1 MLIRLVA
8 AAKIAMD
15 GATLPGCA
23 HRLPHSEE
31 VFENNSEDVRPR
43 ALRQAHFARVRR
55 QHLHACD
62 LDPTEASSSGAQE
75 SSKDETSSRRAVALW
90 PVMRPAAVPGLISGS
105 YFLDFES
112 PAGFGAT
119 CTL

>member
-1 MLIRLVA
+1 MLIRFVA

-23 HRLPHSEE
+23 HRVPQLGAA
-31 VFENNSEDVRPR
+31 FQNR
-43 ALRQAHFARVRR
+43 AGEASTRDLGQQLAPLRR
-55 QHLHACD
+55 QQACEYSM
-62 LDPTEASSSGAQE
+62 LETAAASRGVIE
-75 SSKDETSSRRAVALW
+75 SSRDETSSRRAVALW
-90 PVMRPAAVPGLISGS
+90 PVMRPVAVPDLISGS